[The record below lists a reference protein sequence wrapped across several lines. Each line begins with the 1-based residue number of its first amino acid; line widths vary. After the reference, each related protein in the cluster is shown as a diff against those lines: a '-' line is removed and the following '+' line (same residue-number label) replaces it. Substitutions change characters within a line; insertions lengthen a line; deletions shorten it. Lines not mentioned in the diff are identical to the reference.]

1 MVRKYETMF
10 IVKPTLTQEEI
21 EAKVELIKST
31 LLKQEANIAVI
42 DKIGIRNLAYKIDK
56 FERGYYVVIYF
67 EAKSSAIK
75 ELERIYRI
83 TEDIIRF
90 IVIKYERKVEIEAWE
105 NMVNKS
111 KSKDTSTQVEDSK
124 KEEE

>member
-1 MVRKYETMF
+1 MF